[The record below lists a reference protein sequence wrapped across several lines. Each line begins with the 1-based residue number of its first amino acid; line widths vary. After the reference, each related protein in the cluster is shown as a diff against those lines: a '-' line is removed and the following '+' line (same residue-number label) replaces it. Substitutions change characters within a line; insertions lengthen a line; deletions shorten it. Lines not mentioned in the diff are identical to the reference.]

1 MSADVKQA
9 RWLSSAAAEVSR
21 KNVIA
26 FRLYIWYGGFLVFVL
41 LFIELFVC
49 LKFAFVF
56 LYFYSD
62 YFKLA
67 HQYDTKP
74 TLTLRPRHN

>member
-1 MSADVKQA
+1 MSADVNQA

-49 LKFAFVF
+49 LKFAFAF
-56 LYFYSD
+56 CIFIQTTS
-62 YFKLA
+62 
-67 HQYDTKP
+67 
-74 TLTLRPRHN
+74 N